1 MRTYSD
7 TAPSFKFYRT
17 FRPAS
22 TSKLKMSHTLF
33 SPERCADLHNQL
45 VGHAVEADSDLA
57 PHITRNVFHLPEA
70 PTTRPDDPSTPVRN
84 YLSDGLILF
93 LESIDT
99 WNGSLIPFANLA
111 YAVPPILQR
120 FWDFAEHIPE
130 GRYQN
135 AILLYGDSESSNS
148 GGLFFDM
155 DTNLVYW
162 QLIPGFVWPNAEDW
176 VPLEL
181 ALTKWLR
188 MWEVGKVE
196 KLAHG
201 SIGLRQWCDWELE
214 RDLEAW
220 DDLLQAIE
228 LKMPDTGGTSEVK
241 RGMVDRTILGQWR
254 ASSFT
259 RRFLGVA
266 RAPRKAGLRIAPG
279 IGTFTT
285 STYHNLQLSEPS
297 DSKRLNTIRSRKLE
311 EDDLIPSLLFP
322 SPTAVDTRAD
332 GFGNFLLEGR
342 AGVYIVPSMG
352 WGDSVRVVNGE
363 GGADTFGYKPV
374 GCPWS
379 PGRDAVLGEVLSR
392 WTELIEDGT
401 WEVGEDGV
409 IGGIEMLNE
418 AHPSYRLRWDETP
431 EF

>member
-1 MRTYSD
+1 MRTHSD
-7 TAPSFKFYRT
+7 TASSFKFYRT
-17 FRPAS
+17 LRPAS
-22 TSKLKMSHTLF
+22 TSGLKMSHTLF

-45 VGHAVEADSDLA
+45 VGYAVEADNDLA
-57 PHITRNVFHLPEA
+57 PHITRNKFHLPEA

-84 YLSDGLILF
+84 CLSDGLILF

-162 QLIPGFVWPNAEDW
+162 QLIPGFVWPNPEDW

-181 ALTKWLR
+181 ALTKWLK

-259 RRFLGVA
+259 RRFLGMA
-266 RAPRKAGLRIAPG
+266 RAPRKAGLMIAPG

-285 STYHNLQLSEPS
+285 KDWGCSPS
-297 DSKRLNTIRSRKLE
+297 ALIGSILLLLDRRC
-311 EDDLIPSLLFP
+311 DIPSRHLRTLASGSSCASSSSWPYTMATSGILGTSLPYP
-322 SPTAVDTRAD
+322 SFSTITAPISLAILPTMC
-332 GFGNFLLEGR
+332 L
-342 AGVYIVPSMG
+342 
-352 WGDSVRVVNGE
+352 
-363 GGADTFGYKPV
+363 
-374 GCPWS
+374 
-379 PGRDAVLGEVLSR
+379 
-392 WTELIEDGT
+392 
-401 WEVGEDGV
+401 
-409 IGGIEMLNE
+409 
-418 AHPSYRLRWDETP
+418 
-431 EF
+431 